1 MVKLMGGCI
10 RIGKDGR
17 KGIQLFPLVSSFMS
31 VRVSLNYLII
41 FLTASGRICILLT
54 LHCLICTYSNN
65 VNSPVPLLCIDGP
78 GTVLDAEDI
87 AVRKHTN
94 T

>member
-31 VRVSLNYLII
+31 MHVSLNYLII
-41 FLTASGRICILLT
+41 FLTALGQDMHL
-54 LHCLICTYSNN
+54 
-65 VNSPVPLLCIDGP
+65 
-78 GTVLDAEDI
+78 A
-87 AVRKHTN
+87 HTSLSHMHLQ
-94 T
+94 